1 MADLYDRLDE
11 IQGMTRVLTAHAK
24 RLATGVGDRS
34 VQAEITEEHAG
45 TRRVYVRAVFSFVEA
60 IVEQHKRLLL
70 DLASN
75 GYVTL
80 NPAVRE
86 ALAEQVYVI
95 DDNGSVS
102 TREQYV
108 QLRRKLRAVY
118 RAAGEAFGTALVGHY
133 DGQGWQAFDTALKV
147 RDRITH
153 PKSYADC
160 DISGDD
166 LVTVDAAEA
175 WFRKV
180 NSEFVRVAREHR
192 STQMVGRVTP
202 NLALQRPDR

>member
-1 MADLYDRLDE
+1 MVDLYDRLEE
-11 IQGMTRVLTAHAK
+11 IQGMTRVLAADVK

-34 VQAEITEEHAG
+34 IQAEITEEHAG
-45 TRRVYVRAVFSFVEA
+45 ARRAYIRAVFSLVEA

-70 DLASN
+70 DLAAN
-75 GYVTL
+75 GFVTL
-80 NPAVRE
+80 NSPVRE
-86 ALAEQVYVI
+86 ALSEQIYVI
-95 DDNGSVS
+95 DDSGSVS

-118 RAAGEAFGTALVGHY
+118 RAAAEAFGTALVVRY
-133 DGQGWQAFDTALKV
+133 DDQGWQAFGTALKV

-175 WFRKV
+175 WFREV

-192 STQMVGRVTP
+192 STR
-202 NLALQRPDR
+202 RW

>member
-1 MADLYDRLDE
+1 M
-11 IQGMTRVLTAHAK
+11 
-24 RLATGVGDRS
+24 
-34 VQAEITEEHAG
+34 
-45 TRRVYVRAVFSFVEA
+45 
-60 IVEQHKRLLL
+60 
-70 DLASN
+70 
-75 GYVTL
+75 
-80 NPAVRE
+80 
-86 ALAEQVYVI
+86 
-95 DDNGSVS
+95 
-102 TREQYV
+102 
-108 QLRRKLRAVY
+108 Y

-133 DGQGWQAFDTALKV
+133 DGQGGQAFDTALKV

-192 STQMVGRVTP
+192 STQMVGRVTT
-202 NLALQRPDR
+202 NLALQRPGR

>member
-11 IQGMTRVLTAHAK
+11 IQGMTRVLTANAK

-34 VQAEITEEHAG
+34 VQAEITEGHAG
-45 TRRVYVRAVFSFVEA
+45 ARRVYVRAVFSLVEA

-102 TREQYV
+102 TREQCT
-108 QLRRKLRAVY
+108 ASEE
-118 RAAGEAFGTALVGHY
+118 AA
-133 DGQGWQAFDTALKV
+133 
-147 RDRITH
+147 
-153 PKSYADC
+153 
-160 DISGDD
+160 SG
-166 LVTVDAAEA
+166 V
-175 WFRKV
+175 
-180 NSEFVRVAREHR
+180 S
-192 STQMVGRVTP
+192 SGG
-202 NLALQRPDR
+202 